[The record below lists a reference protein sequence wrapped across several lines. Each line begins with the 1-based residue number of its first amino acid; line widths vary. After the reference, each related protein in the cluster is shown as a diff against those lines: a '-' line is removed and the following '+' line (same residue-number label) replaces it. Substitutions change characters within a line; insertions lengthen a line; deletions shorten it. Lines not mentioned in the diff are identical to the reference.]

1 MLQAR
6 ELRNIAA
13 ARTVPEQNISA
24 SVGSTLQS
32 VQQPNTDGQS
42 KLLRAQEITVSTFE
56 EIGSRL
62 MKAVKGGKPGE
73 LHMLH
78 NLTRP
83 PDACFSRTWARGKT
97 MASWSSN
104 NVFKFGFC
112 SIWLSLFRCIS
123 RYLENKSICALH
135 QPRVKVR
142 SAKSFS
148 SP

>member
-24 SVGSTLQS
+24 SFGSTLQS

-83 PDACFSRTWARGKT
+83 PDACFPGLGQEE
-97 MASWSSN
+97 N
-104 NVFKFGFC
+104 NGFMEFKQRLRV
-112 SIWLSLFRCIS
+112 WLLLYLALSLS
-123 RYLENKSICALH
+123 LH
-135 QPRVKVR
+135 Q
-142 SAKSFS
+142 
-148 SP
+148 